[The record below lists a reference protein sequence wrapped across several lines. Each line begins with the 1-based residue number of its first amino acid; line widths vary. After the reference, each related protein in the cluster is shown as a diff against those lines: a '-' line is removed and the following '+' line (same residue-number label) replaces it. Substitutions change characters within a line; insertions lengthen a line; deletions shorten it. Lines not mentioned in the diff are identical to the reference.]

1 MLWYDKPIPR
11 HFKKHDHD
19 GDIDLAQYEHDEA
32 HKDKHINDGIVD
44 ASGDLALKPV
54 AYHGNSR
61 IFNELLLIGNNN
73 KKYLCVVLPFCLP
86 YGQQQRRRATA
97 GWHSKDIG
105 YFFPNTEATYGNGD
119 YFAIGADTKYRSG
132 YAFCGSVRDNVGDNE
147 LRSSRVST
155 VVPADTHSLFFT
167 VIDYDICF
175 GAASHQTR
183 LRTQSVI
190 FSYIVPF
197 LFPVMRP

>member
-73 KKYLCVVLPFCLP
+73 KKYPTPKKGFVDGEDITDTLKDFHPAGQPTNSKPF
-86 YGQQQRRRATA
+86 RAA
-97 GWHSKDIG
+97 M
-105 YFFPNTEATYGNGD
+105 NTLKKIHNIQVKNSQV
-119 YFAIGADTKYRSG
+119 F
-132 YAFCGSVRDNVGDNE
+132 
-147 LRSSRVST
+147 
-155 VVPADTHSLFFT
+155 
-167 VIDYDICF
+167 
-175 GAASHQTR
+175 
-183 LRTQSVI
+183 
-190 FSYIVPF
+190 
-197 LFPVMRP
+197 